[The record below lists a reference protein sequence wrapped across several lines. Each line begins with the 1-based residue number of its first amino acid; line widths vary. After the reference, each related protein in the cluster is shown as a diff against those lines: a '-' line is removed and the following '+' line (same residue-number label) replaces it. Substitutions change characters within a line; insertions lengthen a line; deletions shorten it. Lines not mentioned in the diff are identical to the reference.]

1 MSLLLKRILSILL
14 FNSCLFFLLIVGIQ
28 NNSNKSKVNLIFD
41 ETVSLP
47 IGFIVGTSFICGSI
61 LGGFLDLKIGR
72 KK

>member
-1 MSLLLKRILSILL
+1 MSLLLKRILLILL

-28 NNSNKSKVNLIFD
+28 NNSNKGKVNLIFD

-61 LGGFLDLKIGR
+61 LGGFLDLKIGSR
-72 KK
+72 K